1 MQACIDRTG
10 LSTGHST
17 VVDGIT
23 PHKSCFQKGE
33 ECSDRGD
40 SSALSGQ
47 TFLCSGIVFG
57 LESEVSGS
65 NLIAGTDPVLH
76 MYVCACM
83 YACARARVCVCV
95 CK

>member
-10 LSTGHST
+10 LCTGHST

-83 YACARARVCVCV
+83 YACARARACVCVCV
-95 CK
+95 